1 MNIDDEYVVIDS
13 DKSRTITI
21 DNNIDD
27 LPDLIPKDVLGEL
40 DTTCESTTQDII
52 EQTTQDIIKQTTQ
65 DIIEITMQDIIEKT
79 MQDII
84 KTPIQIKEIINP
96 LNKTEP
102 IESNKTSYIWIPSIM
117 IISIIIAIFINK
129 T

>member
-1 MNIDDEYVVIDS
+1 LFYNKYLLLNVKILSYIY
-13 DKSRTITI
+13 
-21 DNNIDD
+21 
-27 LPDLIPKDVLGEL
+27 
-40 DTTCESTTQDII
+40 TCESTTQDII